1 MLENNK
7 REMKL
12 RSSFSGSSK
21 AWARGRR
28 LYPVY
33 CCPDRTAIRYSI
45 WRHRTFGRWR

>member
-21 AWARGRR
+21 AWARGAVGADFI
-28 LYPVY
+28 LWSWPLGGG
-33 CCPDRTAIRYSI
+33 DRERDSG
-45 WRHRTFGRWR
+45 WWWL

>member
-7 REMKL
+7 REIKL

-28 LYPVY
+28 LAWAHFY
-33 CCPDRTAIRYSI
+33 C
-45 WRHRTFGRWR
+45 TFYQCHIANEGLSGPLIC